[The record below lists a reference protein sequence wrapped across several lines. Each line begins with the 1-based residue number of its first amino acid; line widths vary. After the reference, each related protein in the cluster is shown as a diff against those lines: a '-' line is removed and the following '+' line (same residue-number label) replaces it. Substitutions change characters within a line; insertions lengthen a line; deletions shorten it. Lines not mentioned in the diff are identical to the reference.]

1 MTTGLLCNT
10 ETVDQSHSRQ
20 FKQVSNSLHPSN
32 DVTVG
37 KSSKPV
43 ACCVKGKCSFTSLNQ
58 FEFERPGPSVQKER
72 RNKLKCVDE
81 CCNLTSLRITV
92 YQKVAMASSL
102 TYIPWHYEE
111 LLWPHHC
118 NASLKTSVW
127 QPPSCI
133 SIYWHIDIGSGK
145 HFTCQHCL
153 LLSTCRNN
161 FFFFFFF
168 NFYVLFF
175 IFF

>member
-72 RNKLKCVDE
+72 RTKLKCVDE

-118 NASLKTSVW
+118 NESLKTSVW

-153 LLSTCRNN
+153 LLSTCRKN
-161 FFFFFFF
+161 FFLKFF
-168 NFYVLFF
+168 
-175 IFF
+175 